1 MGKGLKSVDSLS
13 RIHDRQDILI
23 ARFYSIA
30 HAYHETCELLERNIN
45 LVPNVRFVLNSLLA
59 FNTEISLK
67 TIHAINGKSES
78 DLKNLNHNLDKII
91 EELGNDSVNALST
104 AFENA
109 YLDNLGKKI
118 NFHKL
123 VIQNSNNF
131 MKWRYLE
138 QVDNLDNIAKY
149 DTNDNYE
156 FLCNLERVSYQI
168 CDESHR
174 LYLKGLRQQ
183 SAGRA

>member
-1 MGKGLKSVDSLS
+1 MGKNSKSTSSFPHIPDK
-13 RIHDRQDILI
+13 QDILI
-23 ARFYSIA
+23 VRLYSIA
-30 HAYHETCELLERNIN
+30 HAYHETCELLERNID

-59 FNTEISLK
+59 FNTEISFK

-78 DLKNLNHNLDKII
+78 DLKKLDHNLDKII
-91 EELGNDSVNALST
+91 EALGDNSVNALST

-118 NFHKL
+118 NFHEL
-123 VIQNSNNF
+123 ISQNSNNF

-138 QVDNLDNIAKY
+138 QVDSLDNIAEY

-168 CDESHR
+168 CDKSRR
-174 LYLKGLRQQ
+174 LYLEGLRQR